1 MTKRLLLLNT
11 LLLLA
16 CVYIGRM
23 VYQDYSEFNETHKVI
38 AVEAETTESK
48 GADGKAVVI
57 QKPAPL
63 SPPEFMVISEKN
75 LFLES
80 RSLQTAAT
88 TPVQEAPP
96 PLNPKPLLVG
106 VASVGGV
113 PRAFVQSLR
122 AQPGQRPTKTLKI
135 GETYEGYKVSQ
146 IQRNRVELSY
156 TSPSGNVTTQVLDL
170 NDTTNRAARSAART
184 PVAPTQVV
192 TAGGPAGAGAPAPG
206 QQPMPAIDQQ
216 GRPVIRTPF
225 GDVQA
230 PVGMQTPNRP
240 LSVNPANQNQL
251 LREQEQQRMQQPD
264 TLRQQ
269 NTTTRRNEIIDDQG
283 RRVIRTPFGDI
294 IRPADPT
301 QQASPPTTIPP
312 QPN

>member
-23 VYQDYSEFNETHKVI
+23 VYQDFSEFNETHKVI

-48 GADGKAVVI
+48 GADGKAVVLP
-57 QKPAPL
+57 KPAPL

-80 RSLQTAAT
+80 RSLQAATT

-106 VASVGGV
+106 VASVAGE

-122 AQPGQRPTKTLKI
+122 AQPGQRPTKILKI
-135 GETYEGYKVSQ
+135 GETYEGYKVAQ

-170 NDTTNRAARSAART
+170 NDTTNRTARSAART
-184 PVAPTQVV
+184 PVAPTQVL
-192 TAGGPAGAGAPAPG
+192 TAGGPAGAVAPGAP
-206 QQPMPAIDQQ
+206 QQQMPALDQQ
-216 GRPVIRTPF
+216 GRPIIRTPF
-225 GDVQA
+225 GDIQA

-240 LSVNPANQNQL
+240 LPVNPANQNQL
-251 LREQEQQRMQQPD
+251 LQQQEQGMQQRD
-264 TLRQQ
+264 ALRQQ
-269 NTTTRRNEIIDDQG
+269 TTTRRNEIIDDQG

-294 IRPADPT
+294 IRPAETP